1 MSLIW
6 VRWSCLWPGV
16 IKKCIEGNC
25 AGEFESSGNQYLFFT
40 LKIRLP
46 RAARKLSDKSITLC
60 IKNFVHASLIIIN
73 HSTLIVFSSLTKKGK
88 MNRLAVISIV
98 LSVLTIQASGK
109 SYFII
114 FNNFYSFLRCMV
126 SRKCPMAVLLKS
138 HQHHKVLWSRFAR
151 GKRVCLN

>member
-1 MSLIW
+1 MF
-6 VRWSCLWPGV
+6 V
-16 IKKCIEGNC
+16 
-25 AGEFESSGNQYLFFT
+25 FT
-40 LKIRLP
+40 LKFRLP
-46 RAARKLSDKSITLC
+46 RAARKLPDKSITLC
-60 IKNFVHASLIIIN
+60 IKNYVHAILAIIN

-138 HQHHKVLWSRFAR
+138 HQHHKVLWSRFVR
-151 GKRVCLN
+151 GKRVCQIRKWVGLLIKNSH